1 MTEQRSRP
9 LSPHLQIWRFH
20 VTMFASIANRAAGVG
35 MVGGVVLGVAWLAC
49 LLAGPEAHSACNALY
64 GSWFGILVWIGITWS
79 TFFHLASGIRHLIWD
94 AGHGFSLGAANMM
107 SWASIGFSLGATA
120 VLWFMLFRDGVVG

>member
-1 MTEQRSRP
+1 MTETRPRP
-9 LSPHLQIWRFH
+9 LSPHLQVWRFH
-20 VTMFASIANRAAGVG
+20 VTMTASILNRAAGVG

-49 LLAGPEAHSACNALY
+49 LLAGPEAHAACNALY
-64 GSWFGILVWIGITWS
+64 GSWFGILVWIGISWS

-94 AGHGFSLGAANMM
+94 AGHGFSLGMANMM
-107 SWASIGFSLGATA
+107 SWASFGFSFGATA